1 MKRLNTNQWIAV
13 AAGLGFVAYLLYG
26 NFFMSLFN
34 RQENNNQINTNMNLP
49 QTGVDVEDVVVGDG
63 EPAQKGDTVTVHYV
77 GTLVDGRVFDSSVDR
92 NAPFDVV
99 LGQGDVIRGW
109 DEGLVGMREGGKRK
123 LIIAPDYAYGA
134 QAIGPIPP
142 NSTLIFEVQLLDV
155 KKPTATQ

>member
-13 AAGLGFVAYLLYG
+13 AVGVTFVAYLTYG
-26 NFFMSLFN
+26 NYFVSLFSP
-34 RQENNNQINTNMNLP
+34 QENNTQANMNLP
-49 QTGVDVEDVVVGDG
+49 QTGVDVEDLVVGDG
-63 EPAQKGDTVTVHYV
+63 EPAQRGDTITVHYV

-92 NAPFDVV
+92 NAPFELV

-109 DEGLVGMREGGKRK
+109 DEGLVGMREGGKRR

-142 NSTLIFEVQLLDV
+142 NSTLVFEVQLLDV
-155 KKPTATQ
+155 EKPAQGQ